1 MRVGFAGD
9 SLPKA
14 TLSCGPKDQRRVGD
28 FRAWQQPVTVGA
40 DAWTMDHEIWSY
52 DLRDV
57 DLGLVHD
64 KLDRLLRDAF
74 TR

>member
-1 MRVGFAGD
+1 
-9 SLPKA
+9 
-14 TLSCGPKDQRRVGD
+14 VGD
-28 FRAWQQPVTVGA
+28 FRTWQEATPA
-40 DAWTMDHEIWSY
+40 SSRKWAADHEIWRY

-57 DLGLVHD
+57 DLGLFQD